1 VARWQAYLEGRVVAK
16 MMSDVELYRLAG
28 WSTVLSAI
36 ALVISGI
43 ALAIFFAG
51 PGEPFGSINDAFIAI
66 SLIALI
72 PAVLAVDRLS
82 DGHLAPFVRI
92 VTIAAIA
99 GIVLASVGQIL
110 LIVRVITLED
120 SYVTGGLGIL
130 PVLAWF
136 VLVPILALGA
146 HVLPATV
153 GALAVASLVSIVILS
168 VVSIITLGPALW
180 VSAVVLVAVVSAW
193 LGSLALAF
201 TAASPQVAFS

>member
-1 VARWQAYLEGRVVAK
+1 VVAM
-16 MMSDVELYRLAG
+16 MMSDIELYRLAG

-92 VTIAAIA
+92 VTIATIA
-99 GIVLASVGQIL
+99 GIVLASVGQVL

-130 PVLAWF
+130 PVLVWI
-136 VLVPILALGA
+136 VLVAILALGS
-146 HVLPATV
+146 HVLPTQV
-153 GALAVASLVSIVILS
+153 GALAVASLASIVVMS
-168 VVSIITLGPALW
+168 VVSTITFGPALW
-180 VSAVVLVAVVSAW
+180 VSAVLLVAVISAW
-193 LGSLALAF
+193 LGSLAFAF

>member
-1 VARWQAYLEGRVVAK
+1 
-16 MMSDVELYRLAG
+16 MMSDIELYRLAT
-28 WSTVLSAI
+28 WSTVLAAI

-51 PGEPFGSINDAFIAI
+51 PGEPFGSINDAFIAM

-72 PAVLAVDRLS
+72 PAVMAVDRLA

-92 VTIAAIA
+92 VTIATIA

-120 SYVTGGLGIL
+120 SYVTGGLGIV

-136 VLVPILALGA
+136 VLVAILALGA
-146 HVLPATV
+146 HVLPPTV
-153 GALAVASLVSIVILS
+153 GVLAVASLVSIVVLAVLS
-168 VVSIITLGPALW
+168 TVTLGPALW
-180 VSAVVLVAVVSAW
+180 VGAVVLVAVVSAW

-201 TAASPQVAFS
+201 TAATPQVAFS